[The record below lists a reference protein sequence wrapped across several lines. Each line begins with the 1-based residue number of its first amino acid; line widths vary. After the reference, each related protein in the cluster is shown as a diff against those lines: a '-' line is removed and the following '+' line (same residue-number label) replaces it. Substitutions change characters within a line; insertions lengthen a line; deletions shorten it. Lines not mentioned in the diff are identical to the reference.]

1 MKEKG
6 LVRHMFTYK
15 NIRNIPY
22 VFRKQKEYH
31 ELSYKY
37 GIISGNYI
45 FSKGLTNIKIGDPE
59 NIENFSD
66 RIKSRI
72 PDLVEDEMSKKILN
86 SSIEEVKYLLQRREA
101 QKNIAEE
108 KLNSRQI
115 KANNS
120 LHESSIK
127 FIESLNKQVKWA
139 LDKIE
144 ELEDWMK
151 PEEAK

>member
-1 MKEKG
+1 
-6 LVRHMFTYK
+6 MFTYK